1 MRALTGTTRN
11 NAPVPTLRLNT
22 CSAGVEVAAREAE
35 RGRRAHVPPRGQL
48 LGVLAFWTRTVFRRI
63 VVIAAIATMAAMPAN
78 EAGKQPQG
86 STAPFEGLLAVDGIV
101 TSNDDY
107 SIWLTWQSEHFRIR
121 YPDGRPAFEQP
132 SNGTGDLVAMLDFHL
147 SRGPPRRGTVGTV
160 TGDGG
165 V

>member
-1 MRALTGTTRN
+1 
-11 NAPVPTLRLNT
+11 
-22 CSAGVEVAAREAE
+22 
-35 RGRRAHVPPRGQL
+35 
-48 LGVLAFWTRTVFRRI
+48 
-63 VVIAAIATMAAMPAN
+63 MAAMPAN